1 MLRRR
6 SLRPVSERQLLRQSL
21 QQRAERE
28 GAGAFR
34 AAIRGERCVVCD
46 RTSAEALKATGFGH
60 QAHHA
65 IRQQVLRRLGLELL
79 LWAPGNA
86 VATCEEPCH
95 RRHTNR
101 QRRIPRSALPARVF
115 EFVGAHGLEVEL
127 EREYPS

>member
-1 MLRRR
+1 M
-6 SLRPVSERQLLRQSL
+6 SERQLLRHAL
-21 QQRAERE
+21 EQRAERE

-46 RTSAEALKATGFGH
+46 RTYDEALKLTGYGH

-65 IRQQVLRRLGLELL
+65 IRQQVLRRLGLERL
-79 LWAPGNA
+79 LWEPGNA

-95 RRHTNR
+95 RRHTSR
-101 QRRIPRSALPARVF
+101 QRRIARSALPARVL